1 MIILAR
7 KIVFNEN
14 VILEKTRDFIQE
26 KGIDSLNARDL
37 CKYIG
42 CSTQPLFKNFGSME
56 GLKVKLKIYLHNYY
70 DDFIYRI
77 VNKKDYLYTISYAY
91 SLFALKMPNIFK
103 ALFMSDLAGTRTI
116 KEVLQS
122 SWNLE
127 TIESIPKQYGLT
139 KKQAEKL
146 YRDIRFYTHGL
157 ACQIACRSI
166 LVTEEEIKKLIKD
179 LISKL
184 KEVI

>member
-1 MIILAR
+1 MAR
-7 KIVFNEN
+7 KIVFNEK
-14 VILEKTRDFIQE
+14 VILEKTKDFIQVT
-26 KGIDSLNARDL
+26 GIESLSARDL

-56 GLKVKLKIYLHNYY
+56 GLKVELKIYLHHYY
-70 DDFIYRI
+70 EEFIYKI

-91 SLFALKMPNIFK
+91 SLFALKRPNIFK

-139 KKQAEKL
+139 KQQAERF

-157 ACQIACRSI
+157 ACQIACYSI
-166 LVTEEEIKKLIKD
+166 LVTEEEINKLIND

-184 KEVI
+184 KKVI